1 MFSIQTTHPFWRSRS
16 VKGVSN
22 SGGFAQAVR
31 RTMMQ
36 ASLVAAI
43 AKPIPESC
51 GREGFAVLGH
61 QERKLFRLWVKLQL
75 RDQLREYRNVERH
88 VCFLAPH
95 RKLAALDVLPRRA
108 CRHDR
113 YGNVPGSRGDFAA
126 YFSHPGERTGLV
138 VTDQRRIHGAGQGFT
153 RSYLWCG
160 PILFHGTFARFH
172 ELRRPRQA
180 RERHTLA
187 TGQSKIEPRPP
198 RGVYEMVGCSEEASP
213 NVIPFVVGA
222 GRRQYLAGEHND
234 FAVLIDP

>member
-1 MFSIQTTHPFWRSRS
+1 MSNATFVFWRRIESLPLLMCCRD
-16 VKGVSN
+16 
-22 SGGFAQAVR
+22 A
-31 RTMMQ
+31 
-36 ASLVAAI
+36 LVAMIVTETFQDRAAI
-43 AKPIPESC
+43 LL
-51 GREGFAVLGH
+51 RT
-61 QERKLFRLWVKLQL
+61 FR
-75 RDQLREYRNVERH
+75 N
-88 VCFLAPH
+88 
-95 RKLAALDVLPRRA
+95 
-108 CRHDR
+108 
-113 YGNVPGSRGDFAA
+113 
-126 YFSHPGERTGLV
+126 PGERTGLV
-138 VTDQRRIHGAGQGFT
+138 VTDQRRIHGAGHGST

-172 ELRRPRQA
+172 ELRWPRQA